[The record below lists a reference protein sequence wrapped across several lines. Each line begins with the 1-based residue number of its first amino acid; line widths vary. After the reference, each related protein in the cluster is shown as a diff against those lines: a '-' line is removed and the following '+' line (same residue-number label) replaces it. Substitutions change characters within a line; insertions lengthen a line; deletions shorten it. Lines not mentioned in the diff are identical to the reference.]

1 MTVRPEEDYTYLEW
15 LTNIRMAINT
25 YIDYEIMRISH
36 DDADEQPR
44 TVINKIKKAVKKA
57 ESQIPDAME

>member
-36 DDADEQPR
+36 DDVDEQPR